1 MQRFVWDLHYAPP
14 EGFPRTFPISAIYH
28 DPPSDPEG
36 PLAPPGIYTVR
47 LTAGSMDPR
56 VKSGAADIQKIF
68 EASYRCYE
76 NISKIRAQ
84 ARDKTPRQR
93 TQIPIGFRQP

>member
-47 LTAGSMDPR
+47 LDRREHGSPSEVR
-56 VKSGAADIQKIF
+56 
-68 EASYRCYE
+68 RCRHSE
-76 NISKIRAQ
+76 NIR
-84 ARDKTPRQR
+84 
-93 TQIPIGFRQP
+93 GFVPLL